1 MNVAPPAVRILPM
14 DSREEFP
21 DWSIERL
28 QLDFFLKDL
37 PFRSDGYLYRSAGLQ
52 ARPGTIVLFQF
63 CGKIIASAALREVE
77 PFEKPR
83 DETYK
88 GSLHFDPS
96 SIQVFDPVGKDVLTR
111 VWPRVK
117 SLNRVKWSL
126 EPVAYAEFERELT
139 HIQTAKVK

>member
-1 MNVAPPAVRILPM
+1 MNIAPPAVRILPM

-37 PFRSDGYLYRSAGLQ
+37 PFRSGGYLYREAGLQ
-52 ARPGTIVLFQF
+52 AKPGTIVLFQF
-63 CGKIIASAALREVE
+63 SGKVIASAVLLKVERFETPREG
-77 PFEKPR
+77 
-83 DETYK
+83 TYK
-88 GSLHFDPS
+88 GALHFDPS
-96 SIQVFDPVGKDVLTR
+96 SIRVFGPVGKDVITR

-126 EPVAYAEFERELT
+126 EPNAYPEFELELT
-139 HIQTAKVK
+139 HVETAKV